1 MLPKITVITASYN
14 SEKTISDTIESVLN
28 QKYPNI
34 EYLIIDGGSSDNTIS
49 IIKKYENLF
58 EGRLKY
64 ISEKDDGI
72 YDAWNKGVK
81 MAQGIWITFVG
92 SDDIMLENAF
102 SDFIEFAKTNE
113 DINFISSKYLLV
125 TENLNPIRVV
135 GIPWSDA
142 MNSYCCIAHVGSLHH
157 KSLFDK
163 KGVFDSNFK
172 IAGDYDFL
180 LRCKDI
186 IRPGFVD
193 IMSANVRDGGIS
205 GRQISRVAR
214 ETVMA
219 KKNNKSQWIFKIYA
233 DYCIMIFKFFV
244 RTNIINKLK

>member
-28 QKYPNI
+28 QKYLNI
-34 EYLIIDGGSSDNTIS
+34 EYLIIDGCSSDNTIS
-49 IIKKYENLF
+49 IIKRYENLF

-64 ISEKDDGI
+64 ISEEDSGI
-72 YDAWNKGVK
+72 YDAWNKGVEK
-81 MAQGIWITFVG
+81 AQGSWISFVG
-92 SDDIMLENAF
+92 SDDILCANTF

-113 DINFISSKYLLV
+113 DVNFISSKTLLV
-125 TENLNPIRVV
+125 TEDLDPIRVI
-135 GIPWSDA
+135 GTPWSNT

-157 KSLFDK
+157 KTLFDK
-163 KGVFDSNFK
+163 KGVFDSNYK

-180 LRCKDI
+180 LRCRDI
-186 IRPGFVD
+186 IRPIFVD
-193 IMSANVRDGGIS
+193 IVSAKVRDGGIS

-219 KKNNKSQWIFKIYA
+219 KKNNKSQGIFKIYA
-233 DYCIMIFKFFV
+233 EYVMMIIKFVV
-244 RTNIINKLK
+244 RTRIINKLK

>member
-34 EYLIIDGGSSDNTIS
+34 EYLIIDGSSSDNTIS
-49 IIKKYENLF
+49 IIKQYENLF

-64 ISEKDDGI
+64 ISEKDSGI

-81 MAQGIWITFVG
+81 MAQGRWISFVG
-92 SDDIMLENAF
+92 SDDILFENIF

-113 DINFISSKYLLV
+113 DVNFISSKTLLV
-125 TENLNPIRVV
+125 TEDLKPIRVT
-135 GIPWSDA
+135 GTPWSNT

-157 KSLFDK
+157 KTLFDK

-193 IMSANVRDGGIS
+193 MVSANVRDGGIS

-233 DYCIMIFKFFV
+233 DYCIMIFKFVV

>member
-34 EYLIIDGGSSDNTIS
+34 EYLIIDGNSSDNTIS
-49 IIKKYENLF
+49 IIKQYENLF

-64 ISEKDDGI
+64 ISEKDSGI

-81 MAQGIWITFVG
+81 MAQGSWISFVG
-92 SDDIMLENAF
+92 SDDIMFENAF
-102 SDFIEFAKTNE
+102 SDFIEFAKANE
-113 DINFISSKYLLV
+113 DVNFISSKTLLV
-125 TENLNPIRVV
+125 TEDLKPIRVT
-135 GIPWSDA
+135 GTPWSNT

-157 KSLFDK
+157 KTLFDK
-163 KGVFDSNFK
+163 KGLFDSNFK

-186 IRPGFVD
+186 IKPGFVD
-193 IMSANVRDGGIS
+193 MVSAHVRDGGIS

-219 KKNNKSQWIFKIYA
+219 KKNNKSQGIFKIYA
-233 DYCIMIFKFFV
+233 DYYIMIFKFVV
-244 RTNIINKLK
+244 RTNIINKLQ